1 MVLTFNQ
8 QILSKTKGED
18 FIAIQD
24 LFDLVKDQE
33 FLVILAHPYRKR
45 HKDDSERIDPLAATL
60 NALARLL
67 VRIDQPKKRTLAEKI
82 AAGDFGM

>member
-1 MVLTFNQ
+1 MSNAIEVVNNFGD
-8 QILSKTKGED
+8 IKLS
-18 FIAIQD
+18 
-24 LFDLVKDQE
+24 
-33 FLVILAHPYRKR
+33 KR